1 MLFIKAGTLRE
12 ALGLVRDEK
21 MLDGQDPLVIMNAC
35 SEARLNAAVMIEIE
49 VSGGGKHGPEAAEVQ
64 SKGASTVTLVPQERP
79 WPISLKMYVAVQ
91 SPPFKR
97 SQQAKEWYVFAQR
110 IQPEQSISG
119 FLARMA
125 EKRLNFVMHVR

>member
-35 SEARLNAAVMIEIE
+35 SQARMNAAVMVEIE
-49 VSGGGKHGPEAAEVQ
+49 VSGGKHGPQAAEVQ
-64 SKGASTVTLVPQERP
+64 SKGASTATLLPQERP
-79 WPISLKMYVAVQ
+79 WPVLLKMYVAVQ
-91 SPPFKR
+91 SPPFQR
-97 SQQAKEWYVFAQR
+97 SQQAREWYVFARR
-110 IQPEQSISG
+110 IQPEHSISG